1 MTFYSHFFFGCY
13 RVLKDYVRERR
24 GKKKK
29 EKSLQRSM
37 NERVTNLGRTEDIA
51 AIFCEQ
57 NDDDQ
62 ADLEVRTCLL
72 VINW

>member
-1 MTFYSHFFFGCY
+1 MLSRIKRLCK
-13 RVLKDYVRERR
+13 RKARQ
-24 GKKKK
+24 KKK
-29 EKSLQRSM
+29 KSLQRSM
-37 NERVTNLGRTEDIA
+37 NERVTNLGRAEDIA